1 MRTWT
6 TILLSLALA
15 TTAWAQRAIVGFDP
29 LKDVGLAFQKGA
41 VVVTVPDGAH
51 LKRAFMSVAK
61 QGGPGTLAVGALPP
75 GDGQDELG
83 DPVWHGS
90 VRVPVSGTGLTGTV
104 TLAVTYQPCTEGEGG
119 VCYPPTTK
127 TLAVKASD
135 IPPAAGAPKASPGE
149 PAPAKPE
156 AKAAVRPEPPA
167 TPAPA
172 PQAAPAATAPA
183 TAAPASA
190 AVPPPTPP
198 PASGLLWSF
207 VLMFLAGLGASL
219 TPCVYPMIPITM
231 AIIGAKGGGR
241 AKGFALSLALVLGMA
256 ATYTTLGVVAAKS
269 GAAFGAFA
277 QKPGFLIP
285 VSLIFAVFALSLFG
299 AFEIRLPAG
308 LAAKLQGDGSRS
320 GLGGAFVMGLVLGP
334 LSAPCVGP
342 IVGSVLVGIAQHG
355 QVWLG
360 GSQLFVFALGM
371 GVLFLAVGTF
381 SAGLPRSGDWL
392 TRLKQFLGLVVLG
405 FAAWN
410 VRLVVPAWLNPAM
423 WAVVLLVGAGVF
435 GAFEAAEGLLPSLR
449 RTLGLLALVLGLLL
463 GVKAV
468 ETGLD
473 VQLLPRGAS
482 ASAPTA
488 GPSLWLENA
497 YEDALGQAK
506 AQGKLVLVDT
516 YAQWCAQCKE
526 LDEKTWP
533 DPAVQAWI
541 RQHAVAVR
549 IDTDKVRPDLAARLR
564 IQSYPTV
571 LLLDAEGREVRR
583 SLGFQKPP
591 AMLAWLE
598 GK

>member
-1 MRTWT
+1 MRIWT
-6 TILLSLALA
+6 TFLLSLMVAVG
-15 TTAWAQRAIVGFDP
+15 AWAQKADPSFDP
-29 LKDVGLAFQKGA
+29 VKSVSLGFQGGA
-41 VVVTVPDGAH
+41 VVLSAPPGAH
-51 LKRAFMSVAK
+51 LKSAFMAVEK
-61 QGGPGTLAVGALPP
+61 QGGPGSLKVGKLPP
-75 GDGQDELG
+75 GDAKDEIG
-83 DPVWHGS
+83 DPVWHGT
-90 VRVPVSGTGLTGTV
+90 VRIPVSGTGLAGTV
-104 TLAVTYQPCTEGEGG
+104 ALAVTYQPCTEGEGG
-119 VCYPPTTK
+119 VCYPPTTR
-127 TLAVKASD
+127 TLQVKAAE
-135 IPPAAGAPKASPGE
+135 IPAEKGAEKPAVSPVAETKAES
-149 PAPAKPE
+149 KPE
-156 AKAAVRPEPPA
+156 AKVEAPAAASSAPPPA
-167 TPAPA
+167 VPAPA
-172 PQAAPAATAPA
+172 PE
-183 TAAPASA
+183 S
-190 AVPPPTPP
+190 
-198 PASGLLWSF
+198 SLLWSF
-207 VLMFLAGLGASL
+207 LLMFLAGLGASL

-231 AIIGAKGGGR
+231 AIIGAKGGGK
-241 AKGFALSLALVLGMA
+241 AKGFVLSLALVLGMA
-256 ATYTTLGVVAAKS
+256 VTYTTLGVVAAKS

-277 QKPGFLIP
+277 QKPSFLIP

-360 GSQLFVFALGM
+360 AAQLFVFSLGM

-392 TRLKQFLGLVVLG
+392 TRLKQVMGLVVLA

-410 VRLVVPAWLNPAM
+410 VRLLVADWANAAM
-423 WAVVLLVGAGVF
+423 WSLVMLVGAGVL
-435 GAFEAAEGLLPSLR
+435 GAFEPAAGLVPSLR
-449 RTLGLLALVLGLLL
+449 RAAGLLALALGLLL

-468 ETGLD
+468 EGGLD
-473 VQLLPRGAS
+473 VSLLPRGGA
-482 ASAPTA
+482 ASAPVPAA
-488 GPSLWLENA
+488 GPWLEND
-497 YEDALGQAK
+497 YEGALAK
-506 AQGKLVLVDT
+506 AKAEKKLVLVDT

-541 RQHAVAVR
+541 RDHAVAVR
-549 IDTDKVRPDLAARLR
+549 IDTDKVRPDLATKLR

-583 SLGFQKPP
+583 SLGFQRPP